1 MAHLTLLE
9 STVDFVLLIGGIYAF
24 LWGLWFLGVRF
35 VPARPFISL
44 VRQRKHDRPK
54 DRGSSSLNE
63 YLKHRRDAQASDAPP
78 VARSWLCVSTARAG
92 LENRS
97 AQSAAPKC
105 ARKAGFGVGN
115 FKTLPGLGSGDTA
128 QGTLLPLHRERQRLY
143 LRGCIQGQ
151 IGEPICA
158 HDEQSRS
165 ANQVDRSAHTASPV
179 LPTLVAAMVSYKSRL
194 GSQIFSV
201 TFICSIL

>member
-63 YLKHRRDAQASDAPP
+63 YLKRRRDAQASGRCPSCGKVLVVRIDSKGRFGKSECPE
-78 VARSWLCVSTARAG
+78 C
-92 LENRS
+92 S
-97 AQSAAPKC
+97 AEV
-105 ARKAGFGVGN
+105 R
-115 FKTLPGLGSGDTA
+115 T
-128 QGTLLPLHRERQRLY
+128 
-143 LRGCIQGQ
+143 
-151 IGEPICA
+151 
-158 HDEQSRS
+158 QSRLRRR
-165 ANQVDRSAHTASPV
+165 Q
-179 LPTLVAAMVSYKSRL
+179 L
-194 GSQIFSV
+194 
-201 TFICSIL
+201 